1 MTQDSKSNLTGPTPS
16 APNSVS
22 SLADRLKAKTAQE
35 AAAIQSATQNELA
48 LHQQH
53 LRDLS
58 TNVVNSTVAA
68 IESSV
73 TKAAWSLEESGKE
86 AETALKQTT
95 ELMRSSSQQVTQEL
109 TVLQTDLHSK
119 GEKMRAELDEASESL
134 SERLKGVDGAVKQ
147 TQGRFVKAAKA
158 TADAVDEQQSEV
170 REAVQKQTQQLIWL
184 MKIPMLIVLG
194 FCLLACAGVWGWTAY
209 RMNQAEERET
219 LAQMK
224 VDQIQTRIN
233 QLTQEFCATPAGRKS
248 CTSPKK

>member
-35 AAAIQSATQNELA
+35 AAAIQNATQNELA

-68 IESSV
+68 IEASV

-86 AETALKQTT
+86 AETTLKQTT

-109 TVLQTDLHSK
+109 TALQTDLQGK
-119 GEKMRAELDEASESL
+119 GQTMRDSLDQASGSL
-134 SERLKGVDGAVKQ
+134 TEQLKGIDSAVK
-147 TQGRFVKAAKA
+147 TTKGRFVNAAKV

-209 RMNQAEERET
+209 RMNAAEQRELAADQH
-219 LAQMK
+219 LAQRQAQ
-224 VDQIQTRIN
+224 VDQ
-233 QLTQEFCATPAGRKS
+233 LAKEFCATPAGRKS
-248 CTSPKK
+248 CTPKK